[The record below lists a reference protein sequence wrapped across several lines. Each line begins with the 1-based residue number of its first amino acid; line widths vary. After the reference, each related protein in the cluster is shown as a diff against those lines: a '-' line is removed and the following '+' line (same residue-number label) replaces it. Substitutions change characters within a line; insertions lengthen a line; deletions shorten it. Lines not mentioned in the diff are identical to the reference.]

1 LVDAAAFSAQG
12 YSATQAVLMGV
23 YCPLKLRGSAP
34 TKTIADALKTS
45 FATAP
50 LPPLPDQTTADS

>member
-1 LVDAAAFSAQG
+1 
-12 YSATQAVLMGV
+12 MGV